1 MTFCPGCL
9 DPATLTGTFWYKH
22 QFHSHL
28 CLITCSRAKEAS
40 FPPLPGL
47 HLSPAPIL
55 FPEISLELATFTWPH
70 QVNLFKIL
78 HPRALNLSRPWAF
91 LSFQAFSRRRH
102 ISISILS
109 TRMVQGPGAD
119 LSLLWASPAWP
130 WGLQTGVVFGDQ
142 MESVNWRLALAI
154 RLYTDWIVSRSSSWP
169 SAPRGRSS
177 GWRSGMR
184 HAVLRE
190 NWQNRS
196 SDSWILSGDV
206 MPLLGSRKA
215 LKSFM
220 VTPAPSD

>member
-28 CLITCSRAKEAS
+28 CLITCSREKQAS

-55 FPEISLELATFTWPH
+55 FPEISLELAMFTWPH
-70 QVNLFKIL
+70 QVNLFKML

-142 MESVNWRLALAI
+142 MESVNWRLALCHPPLHGLNREPQQQLTLSTPWKELRVEI
-154 RLYTDWIVSRSSSWP
+154 RNEARC
-169 SAPRGRSS
+169 APGKLAEQVFR
-177 GWRSGMR
+177 
-184 HAVLRE
+184 
-190 NWQNRS
+190 
-196 SDSWILSGDV
+196 
-206 MPLLGSRKA
+206 
-215 LKSFM
+215 
-220 VTPAPSD
+220 